1 MNKDRK
7 EMENI
12 IEVPVKETIVKQ
24 PHRFSADNQYEGRGR
39 PKGSLS
45 KFTPASLLRSIEET
59 VGKPFVQS
67 LAEGYKDS
75 IDRGDHKTRYL
86 YEKAIL
92 DKVVADK
99 ISVEVDDGATMESK
113 MQAFAQAL
121 NGFTLNPT
129 VDTIPLATVSPTMA
143 ANYDPSVGH
152 YSDHNAGH
160 NEPGCNQDDQHNSE
174 HSNSSGTRQD
184 DGGEHGR

>member
-1 MNKDRK
+1 MLFRS
-7 EMENI
+7 
-12 IEVPVKETIVKQ
+12 Q
-24 PHRFSADNQYEGRGR
+24 PGHPGGPGR

-45 KFTPASLLRSIEET
+45 KFTPASLLKAIETT

-99 ISVEVDDGATMESK
+99 VSVEVDDGATMESK

-121 NGFTLNPT
+121 NGFTLKPT
-129 VDTIPLATVSPTMA
+129 MDTIPLDRVEHDYAPNNAPTIEA
-143 ANYDPSVGH
+143 QWDTI
-152 YSDHNAGH
+152 DHGAGH
-160 NEPGCNQDDQHNSE
+160 NSQDSTG
-174 HSNSSGTRQD
+174 SRQD
-184 DGGEHGR
+184 DARDDR

>member
-1 MNKDRK
+1 MDKQRKD
-7 EMENI
+7 MESI
-12 IEVPVKETIVKQ
+12 VEPVKETIVKQ

-39 PKGSLS
+39 PKGALS
-45 KFTPASLLRSIEET
+45 KFTPASLLKAIETT

-67 LAEGYKDS
+67 LAEGYRDS

-99 ISVEVDDGATMESK
+99 VSVEVDDGATMESK

-121 NGFTLNPT
+121 NGFTLKPT
-129 VDTIPLATVSPTMA
+129 MDTIPLDRVEVNVASTITPTIEPQWATVE
-143 ANYDPSVGH
+143 
-152 YSDHNAGH
+152 HNNH
-160 NEPGCNQDDQHNSE
+160 NNQDID
-174 HSNSSGTRQD
+174 GAGQD
-184 DGGEHGR
+184 DRGDDR

>member
-1 MNKDRK
+1 
-7 EMENI
+7 MESI
-12 IEVPVKETIVKQ
+12 VEAPQKETVKKRN
-24 PHRFSADNQYEGRGR
+24 PSLWGPDNPPPVSPGR

-45 KFTPASLLRSIEET
+45 KFTPASLLKAIETT

-99 ISVEVDDGATMESK
+99 VSVEVDDGATMESK

-121 NGFTLNPT
+121 NGFTLKPT
-129 VDTIPLATVSPTMA
+129 MDTIPLDRVDTTITPTIEPQWDTIDHGA
-143 ANYDPSVGH
+143 A
-152 YSDHNAGH
+152 
-160 NEPGCNQDDQHNSE
+160 HNSQDA
-174 HSNSSGTRQD
+174 SQARQD
-184 DGGEHGR
+184 DDHDDR

>member
-1 MNKDRK
+1 MNKDSK
-7 EMENI
+7 DMNMI
-12 IEVPVKETIVKQ
+12 IESVKETAVKQ
-24 PHRFSADNQYEGRGR
+24 PHRFNSDNQPEGRGR

-45 KFTPASLLRSIEET
+45 KFTPAALLRSIEET

-99 ISVEVDDGATMESK
+99 VSVEVDDGATMESK

-121 NGFTLNPT
+121 NGFTLKPAM
-129 VDTIPLATVSPTMA
+129 DTIPLATIDHDRGTVTYNTEDIHNNHDS
-143 ANYDPSVGH
+143 
-152 YSDHNAGH
+152 HNAH
-160 NEPGCNQDDQHNSE
+160 QTHQNERGDDDNI
-174 HSNSSGTRQD
+174 
-184 DGGEHGR
+184 